1 MINSNIFLKYNTMII
16 KKAVFITTFI
26 IITFAIS
33 AHADSPVWK
42 VSKDNHHLYIGGTIH
57 LLSEKDYRLPSAFN
71 KAYNNSAQLVLET
84 DLQKFAQPEFQKS
97 FMEKMTY
104 SGNQNIKQVLDTQ
117 TFQALKKHLSDR
129 GVPVDTMLKYKPGM
143 LVMVLTVIELQ
154 RFKLAG
160 IGVDEFFN
168 QKALTDKKKIGYLE
182 TIDEQLSFL
191 LKMGEGNENELITQ
205 TLHDMKDL
213 PTQMAAMKQAWRK
226 GDNSGLEK
234 MALTEWKKNFP
245 DLYHTLLVKRNNNW
259 IPKIEKMLNT
269 KEIEFVLFGAL
280 HLVGNEGV
288 LAQLKARGYK
298 IQKQ

>member
-57 LLSEKDYRLPSAFN
+57 LLSEKDYPLPSAFN

-259 IPKIEKMLNT
+259 IPKIEKMLKT
-269 KEIEFVLFGAL
+269 REIEFVLFGAL

-288 LAQLKARGYK
+288 LAQLKALGYK

>member
-1 MINSNIFLKYNTMII
+1 MVII
-16 KKAVFITTFI
+16 KTLFIATI
-26 IITFAIS
+26 IISFGFS

-57 LLSEKDYRLPSAFN
+57 LLSKDDYPLPPAFD
-71 KAYNNSAQLVLET
+71 KAYNNSVQLILET
-84 DLQKFAQPEFQKS
+84 DLQKFANPEFQKS

-104 SGNQNIKQVLDTQ
+104 SGEHNIKQVLNIQ
-117 TFQALKKHLSDR
+117 TFQALEKHLSDR
-129 GVPVDTMLKYKPGM
+129 GVPVDSMLKFKPGM

-168 QKALTDKKKIGYLE
+168 QKALADKKKIGYLE
-182 TIDEQLSFL
+182 SVEEQLSFL

-205 TLHDMKDL
+205 TLRDMKDL
-213 PTQMAAMKQAWRK
+213 PEQMAAMKRAWRK

-234 MALTEWKKNFP
+234 MAITDWKKNFP
-245 DLYHTLLVKRNNNW
+245 DLYNTLLVKRNNNW
-259 IPKIEKMLNT
+259 IPEIEKMLKT
-269 KEIEFVLFGAL
+269 REIEFVLFGAL
-280 HLVGNEGV
+280 HLVGDEGV
-288 LAQLKARGYK
+288 LAQLKARGYE

>member
-1 MINSNIFLKYNTMII
+1 MLNLRPFLKYNIMII
-16 KKAVFITTFI
+16 IKSFFIVTI
-26 IITFAIS
+26 IVITFGIP

-57 LLSEKDYRLPSAFN
+57 LLSEKDYPLPSAFDE
-71 KAYNNSAQLVLET
+71 AYNNSAQLVLET

-104 SGNQNIKQVLDTQ
+104 SGEQNIKQVLNAQ
-117 TFQALKKHLSDR
+117 TFEALKKHLSDR
-129 GVPVDTMLKYKPGM
+129 GVPLDNMLKYKPGM
-143 LVMVLTVIELQ
+143 LVMILTVIELQ

-168 QKALTDKKKIGYLE
+168 QKALTDKKNIGYLE
-182 TIDEQLSFL
+182 TIDEQLNFL

-226 GDNSGLEK
+226 GDNQGLEK

-259 IPKIEKMLNT
+259 IPKIEKMLKT
-269 KEIEFVLFGAL
+269 REIEFVLFGAL